1 MMICLI
7 AAMDEQRAIGLGN
20 AIPWRIPGEQKRFRE
35 LTTGNAVIMGR
46 RTYESI
52 GRPLAGR
59 TSIVLTRGDLE
70 LTHDALLARSVE
82 DAIEQARPFCKNAIF
97 VGGGA
102 VVYRTFMPLADV
114 IYLTQV
120 HGTFGG
126 DTFFPE
132 IDGSFRL
139 TEACRVEG
147 DRPYTYQT
155 FERSVPT

>member
-1 MMICLI
+1 
-7 AAMDEQRAIGLGN
+7 
-20 AIPWRIPGEQKRFRE
+20 
-35 LTTGNAVIMGR
+35 MGR
-46 RTYESI
+46 RTESI

-102 VVYRTFMPLADV
+102 VVYRAFMPLADV

-120 HGTFGG
+120 HGTYGG
-126 DTFFPE
+126 IHSSPKSTAAF
-132 IDGSFRL
+132 
-139 TEACRVEG
+139 A
-147 DRPYTYQT
+147 
-155 FERSVPT
+155 

>member
-1 MMICLI
+1 MICLI

-59 TSIVLTRGDLE
+59 TSIVLARGDLD

-82 DAIEQARPFCKNAIF
+82 DAIE
-97 VGGGA
+97 
-102 VVYRTFMPLADV
+102 
-114 IYLTQV
+114 
-120 HGTFGG
+120 
-126 DTFFPE
+126 
-132 IDGSFRL
+132 
-139 TEACRVEG
+139 
-147 DRPYTYQT
+147 
-155 FERSVPT
+155 